1 MVVIA
6 RQFSSDYLALVRG
19 AFCHGVRKGKWK
31 GTGMIG
37 EGNTEGGGM
46 KK

>member
-6 RQFSSDYLALVRG
+6 RNFPSDSLALVRG
-19 AFCHGVRKGKWK
+19 AFCLGVRKGKWK

-37 EGNTEGGGM
+37 EGDTE
-46 KK
+46 